1 MSDGIKIAY
10 RTEFPRVD
18 RVLFIAAETGEVA
31 TVSVT
36 NGSTGHIISSERFE
50 DYNDA
55 MNYYRGQFNSLKSA
69 EEYETMKAAFN
80 MLGIM

>member
-1 MSDGIKIAY
+1 MALKIAY

-18 RVLFIAAETGEVA
+18 RVFISAETDEAA

-36 NGSTGHIISSERFE
+36 NGSTGKIISSKRFE

-55 MNYYRGQFNSLKSA
+55 MNYYSGSLTILKVQKS
-69 EEYETMKAAFN
+69 MKQ
-80 MLGIM
+80 